1 MNEMNQNKSK
11 DLDWT
16 ILFSQWH
23 LWSQKDD
30 LCFVIIIIHN
40 VKNNELFSDHHH
52 INIMHTRYQLQSLKA
67 WGLVQSLVYQRN
79 LWVAPLGGQIWIIL
93 KTIQFPHVKIQCL
106 FIYHSQLHK
115 RAGRKKKIQEKT
127 WDDSQLAMVCHLNL
141 WNDASRTQE
150 CDQMRFTYERRIG
163 RSRQLFSS
171 VSWRPKVQKNNLFSQ
186 IYKSASVR
194 NSWDCCCVATSWR
207 KVQTL
212 MTKM

>member
-1 MNEMNQNKSK
+1 MKPEGRSVFCYYYNTQCQKQWVILWSPSHQHNAHTVPTTVTESLGFGTEPRLPKESLSRTFGRP
-11 DLDWT
+11 DLDYIEDNPVST
-16 ILFSQWH
+16 C
-23 LWSQKDD
+23 KDS
-30 LCFVIIIIHN
+30 V
-40 VKNNELFSDHHH
+40 
-52 INIMHTRYQLQSLKA
+52 
-67 WGLVQSLVYQRN
+67 
-79 LWVAPLGGQIWIIL
+79 
-93 KTIQFPHVKIQCL
+93 
-106 FIYHSQLHK
+106 FIYISFTTPQEGWK
-115 RAGRKKKIQEKT
+115 EKKKIQEKT

-141 WNDASRTQE
+141 WNDASRTQK